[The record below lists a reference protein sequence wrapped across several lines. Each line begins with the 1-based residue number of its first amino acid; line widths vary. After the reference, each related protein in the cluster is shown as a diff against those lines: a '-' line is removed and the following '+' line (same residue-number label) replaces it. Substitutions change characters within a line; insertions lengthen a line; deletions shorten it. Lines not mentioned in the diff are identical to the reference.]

1 MVAGSHSSGVIR
13 VLIAERDQLLAEK
26 ILRTLSADERI
37 DVIGAAR
44 NAEEAGELA
53 LSLLPDLILMGIH
66 IPAIDGIEAT
76 CRIRKK
82 VPSVQV
88 VAVGTF
94 ETRREIDLALAAG
107 AAALVSTDAY
117 SSADV
122 MAAVI
127 ALTFVM
133 TVDSNRSARQGA
145 GSAFAAERFRQTG
158 RH

>member
-1 MVAGSHSSGVIR
+1 MVTRSRPSGAIR

-26 ILRTLSADERI
+26 ILRTLTADERI

-44 NAEEAGELA
+44 NAEEAAELA
-53 LSLLPDLILMGIH
+53 LSLLPDLILMGID

-82 VPSVQV
+82 VPSVRV

-94 ETRREIDLALAAG
+94 ETRREIDLALGAG
-107 AAALVSTDAY
+107 AAALVSTDAC

-122 MAAVI
+122 MAAAI

-133 TVDSNRSARQGA
+133 TVDSNRSGRQSA
-145 GSAFAAERFRQTG
+145 GSAFAR
-158 RH
+158 